1 MSYRPWLVPAKSSVP
16 GRYRLEQAPAPAD
29 RRLLSVVLHAA
40 AEEPSPDTLAAARVA
55 RVLLAEPFVA
65 VDVEA
70 ADLRRFERL
79 VRLTLMPRL
88 FTEPAT
94 ASAPDHEVPTTPF
107 DRFLGVAWDR
117 GDGHLRI
124 GPFVLLGAVE
134 ILAAIALVVICW
146 LPWTLQ
152 QTIRLTRGRKLRWLA
167 GSTVGWTGIAAVALA
182 LLGAAGIA

>member
-1 MSYRPWLVPAKSSVP
+1 MSYQPWLVPAKSSGP
-16 GRYRLEQAPAPAD
+16 GRYRLEQAPAPTD
-29 RRLLSVVLHAA
+29 RRLLSAVLQAA

-79 VRLTLMPRL
+79 VGLALMPKL
-88 FTEPAT
+88 VTEAAT
-94 ASAPDHEVPTTPF
+94 ASAPNHEVPTTPF
-107 DRFLGVAWDR
+107 DRFLEVVWDR

-146 LPWTLQ
+146 LPWTFQ
-152 QTIRLTRGRKLRWLA
+152 QTIRLARGRKLRWLVE
-167 GSTVGWTGIAAVALA
+167 STVGWTGIAAVVLA